1 MRELD
6 ATKAIL
12 NKAILKAR
20 DDDAAHITKL
30 HLAIGEIA
38 EFDQNAIERHWN
50 NLSKGTPAE
59 GAQLHFHIIA
69 AEVQCMSCFRKYHPE
84 NGKILCSNCGS
95 MGAKILSGE
104 EFYLESIELE
114 HE

>member
-1 MRELD
+1 MRELH
-6 ATKAIL
+6 ATDAIL
-12 NKAILKAR
+12 RKAILKAR
-20 DDDAAHITKL
+20 EDDAAHITKL

-38 EFDQNAIERHWN
+38 EFDQNAIQQHWN
-50 NLSKGTPAE
+50 DLNKGTPAE
-59 GAQLHFHIIA
+59 GAQLHFRVIT

-84 NGKILCSNCGS
+84 DGKILCSNCGS

>member
-1 MRELD
+1 MRELN
-6 ATKAIL
+6 ALKAIL

-20 DDDAAHITKL
+20 EDNTAHIVKL

-38 EFDQNAIERHWN
+38 EFDQNAIQYHWN
-50 NLSKGTPAE
+50 NLSQDTPAE
-59 GAQLHFHIIA
+59 GAQLHFRIIA

>member
-1 MRELD
+1 MRELH
-6 ATKAIL
+6 AIRAIL
-12 NKAILKAR
+12 NRAILKAR
-20 DDDAAHITKL
+20 EDESARITRL

-38 EFDQNAIERHWN
+38 EFDQNAIQRHWN
-50 NLSKGTPAE
+50 DLSKGTPAE
-59 GAQLHFHIIA
+59 GAHLHFRIIA

-104 EFYLESIELE
+104 EFYLESIEME

>member
-1 MRELD
+1 MRELH

-12 NKAILKAR
+12 DKAILIAR
-20 DDDAAHITKL
+20 EDDSAHITNL
-30 HLAIGEIA
+30 YLAIGEIA
-38 EFDQNAIERHWN
+38 ELDQNVIQLHWN
-50 NLSKGTPAE
+50 SLSKGTPAQR
-59 GAQLHFHIIA
+59 AHLHFRVIS

-84 NGKILCSNCGS
+84 GGKILCSNCGS
-95 MGAKILSGE
+95 MGAKVLSGE